1 MPSSASLTI
10 LGGLLPIR
18 PHPPL
23 QGQGQPI
30 GAPFRSL
37 TRLSQRCTSSGNL
50 RRRRCQEHHIHV
62 GQSLLQTRTVDH
74 KRGTR
79 TTHGH
84 QEEFGL
90 EPHLLRW
97 RTATRDIRNGL
108 PVSMH
113 GLQHAGRR
121 RSKKPHKDRH
131 ERRHAHVVKRDRLCA
146 SGEALLHRTL
156 HKIGRRVE
164 RLRKELPV
172 VQEQVVSSNECQV
185 KTSWRGPAVTKMKAR
200 WYGARSD
207 EEEELH
213 EKGPARQLI

>member
-1 MPSSASLTI
+1 MPFSASLTM

-23 QGQGQPI
+23 QEQGQPN

-37 TRLSQRCTSSGNL
+37 TRLSPSCPSWGNL

-62 GQSLLQTRTVDH
+62 DQSLLQTRTVDH
-74 KRGTR
+74 KRDTR

-113 GLQHAGRR
+113 YLQHAGRR

-131 ERRHAHVVKRDRLCA
+131 GRGHAHVVKRDRLCA

-156 HKIGRRVE
+156 HKIRRLVE
-164 RLRKELPV
+164 RLRKKLPV
-172 VQEQVVSSNECQV
+172 VQKQVVSSNECQV
-185 KTSWRGPAVTKMKAR
+185 KTS
-200 WYGARSD
+200 
-207 EEEELH
+207 
-213 EKGPARQLI
+213 